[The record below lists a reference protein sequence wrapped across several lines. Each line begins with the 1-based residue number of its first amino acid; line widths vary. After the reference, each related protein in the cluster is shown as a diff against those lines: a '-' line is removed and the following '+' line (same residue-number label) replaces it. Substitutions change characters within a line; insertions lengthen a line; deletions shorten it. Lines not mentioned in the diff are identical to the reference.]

1 MTTYYIKKNNQI
13 MLSDKNKSKIQT
25 TLKFTPQFKGLE
37 IKETEKE
44 IILKDGKYRF
54 IEDIQDEL
62 LQEAKESKY
71 LEANQKAKEYLESG
85 NALYELTQTRHIEA
99 TDGNIG
105 KLTAYALGYV
115 TGLYKPTDSVY
126 WNTKEDETIALSQEE
141 LGEVLSGLGQVQA
154 NVWNI
159 QYPQYLAQIKSAQT
173 TEDINSI
180 EVEYS
185 DVLMS

>member
-71 LEANQKAKEYLESG
+71 FEANQKAKEYLESG

-159 QYPQYLAQIKSAQT
+159 QYPQYLAQIESAKTAQ
-173 TEDINSI
+173 EINSI
-180 EVEYS
+180 DVEYS

>member
-1 MTTYYIKKNNQI
+1 MLKYAKVINEQTGLCNVGLGSNIKFYKSIGMSRKNVQQSNIDGQWY
-13 MLSDKNKSKIQT
+13 LSNKCPMK
-25 TLKFTPQFKGLE
+25 
-37 IKETEKE
+37 TEA
-44 IILKDGKYRF
+44 
-54 IEDIQDEL
+54 EL

-141 LGEVLSGLGQVQA
+141 LGEILSGLGQVQA

-159 QYPQYLAQIKSAQT
+159 QYPQYLAQIESAKTAQ
-173 TEDINSI
+173 EINSI